1 MENNRYKLEV
11 IKLGLLIKEL
21 RIKEKIT
28 QLHLST
34 LCGVDIRTIQRI
46 EKGEQNVTVSLLFSI
61 ANALK
66 IEPSILIDKIFSEN
80 L

>member
-1 MENNRYKLEV
+1 MENNRYKLEI

-21 RIKEKIT
+21 RIKEKVT
-28 QLHLST
+28 QLHLSA

-46 EKGEQNVTVSLLFSI
+46 EKGEQNVTISLLFSI
-61 ANALK
+61 ANELK
-66 IEPSILIDKIFSEN
+66 IEASILIDKIFSEN

>member
-21 RIKEKIT
+21 RVKEKIT

-66 IEPSILIDKIFSEN
+66 IEPSILIDKIFSES

>member
-1 MENNRYKLEV
+1 VENNRYKLEI

-46 EKGEQNVTVSLLFSI
+46 EKGEQNVSVSLLFSI

-66 IEPSILIDKIFSEN
+66 IESSILINKIFSEN

>member
-1 MENNRYKLEV
+1 MENNRYKLEI

-46 EKGEQNVTVSLLFSI
+46 EKGEQNVSVSLLFSI

-66 IEPSILIDKIFSEN
+66 IESSILINKIFSEN